1 MYEMANKN
9 SQNGTNIS
17 TSADAADADANVA
30 TTAINIFYEHRVCI
44 QML

>member
-17 TSADAADADANVA
+17 TSADAADANVA
-30 TTAINIFYEHRVCI
+30 TTAINIFYEQRVCI